1 MNLEKQKAINAT
13 VRHLMMTAKTLL
25 TLKRSTLAYLNF
37 TKNLFEKNVSKS
49 DLQKESFLNSIAL
62 PNVTSKSLDIWESE
76 ILEKDL
82 ITALKRMPKD

>member
-1 MNLEKQKAINAT
+1 
-13 VRHLMMTAKTLL
+13 MTAKTLL

-82 ITALKRMPKD
+82 ITALKRMPKDQSPDHDGLTKEFYGHF

>member
-1 MNLEKQKAINAT
+1 
-13 VRHLMMTAKTLL
+13 MTAKTLL

-82 ITALKRMPKD
+82 ITALKSMPKDQSPDHDGLTKEFYGHF

>member
-1 MNLEKQKAINAT
+1 
-13 VRHLMMTAKTLL
+13 MMTAKTLL

>member
-1 MNLEKQKAINAT
+1 
-13 VRHLMMTAKTLL
+13 MMTTKTLL

-37 TKNLFEKNVSKS
+37 TKNLFKKNVSKS

-82 ITALKRMPKD
+82 ITALKSMPKD